1 MTNST
6 KSFFNPHLYHYL
18 GGVPKTYNNPNV
30 LTSPLLQN
38 GAVFFP
44 ASSAVAATLHSNAAL
59 TSPPPMA
66 IPEAPATFQH
76 GTFYNSPLPSPPLSC
91 SGSPRSSCAMSSTG
105 SPGSSCSVSDL
116 DSIHKNNPQISNPNN
131 FSCLPDVSLIPN
143 IPLQQLVD
151 SFSVPAS
158 DNSVSVN
165 IQTSANNSWW
175 QTLPELKS
183 FVSDYLHPVA
193 KPTSSCKVPKS
204 FEDVSQILTPKHFQ
218 SSHRQ
223 EASQSSPHLQ
233 YQTVP
238 STSQPSCS
246 RPFTNYSLPALNK
259 SRAGPVKPD
268 RRNRTK
274 FSPEQLD
281 RLETEFLKS
290 EFAVADR
297 KDVLARQLGVPA
309 RTVALWFQNRRAKHR
324 RDQMKMQTVRELS
337 KSTRYDTMNQTQ
349 Y

>member
-6 KSFFNPHLYHYL
+6 KSFFNPHLYQYL
-18 GGVPKTYNNPNV
+18 GGVPDTYNNPNV

-38 GAVFFP
+38 GAMFFP
-44 ASSAVAATLHSNAAL
+44 ASSVIAATLHSNAAL

-66 IPEAPATFQH
+66 IPEASATFQQ

-105 SPGSSCSVSDL
+105 SPGSSCAIPCSGSPGSSCSISDL
-116 DSIHKNNPQISNPNN
+116 DSINKNNPQISNPDI

-143 IPLQQLVD
+143 IPLQQLAA
-151 SFSVPAS
+151 SISVPAS
-158 DNSVSVN
+158 YNTVSVN
-165 IQTSANNSWW
+165 IQTSANNSWC
-175 QTLPELKS
+175 QTLPELRS
-183 FVSDYLHPVA
+183 FVSDYLHPAA
-193 KPTSSCKVPKS
+193 KPTSSCKVLKS
-204 FEDVSQILTPKHFQ
+204 FQSFQ
-218 SSHRQ
+218 RQ
-223 EASQSSPHLQ
+223 EASQSSPNLQ
-233 YQTVP
+233 HQTVP
-238 STSQPSCS
+238 STSQPSFI
-246 RPFTNYSLPALNK
+246 RPFTNYYLPALNK

-274 FSPEQLD
+274 FTPEQLD

-297 KDVLARQLGVPA
+297 KDVLARELGVPA

-324 RDQMKMQTVRELS
+324 RDQMKMQTA
-337 KSTRYDTMNQTQ
+337 
-349 Y
+349 

>member
-1 MTNST
+1 MTNYT
-6 KSFFNPHLYHYL
+6 KSFFNPHLYQYL
-18 GGVPKTYNNPNV
+18 GEVPDTYCNPNM

-44 ASSAVAATLHSNAAL
+44 ASSAVAATAPSNAAL
-59 TSPPPMA
+59 TSPPPMT
-66 IPEAPATFQH
+66 IPDASTTFQH

-105 SPGSSCSVSDL
+105 SPGSSCAIPCSGSSCSVSDL
-116 DSIHKNNPQISNPNN
+116 DSINKSNPQISNPNN

-158 DNSVSVN
+158 DNTVSVN
-165 IQTSANNSWW
+165 IQTSANNSWC
-175 QTLPELKS
+175 QTLPELRS

-204 FEDVSQILTPKHFQ
+204 FEDVSQILTSNHFQ
-218 SSHRQ
+218 SFQRQ
-223 EASQSSPHLQ
+223 EASQSSPNLQ

-238 STSQPSCS
+238 STSQLSCS

-259 SRAGPVKPD
+259 SRVGPVKPD

-274 FSPEQLD
+274 FTPEQLD

-297 KDVLARQLGVPA
+297 KDALARELGVPA

-324 RDQMKMQTVRELS
+324 RDQMKTA
-337 KSTRYDTMNQTQ
+337 
-349 Y
+349 

>member
-1 MTNST
+1 MINST
-6 KSFFNPHLYHYL
+6 KSLFNQYL
-18 GGVPKTYNNPNV
+18 GEVPDTYCNPNM

-44 ASSAVAATLHSNAAL
+44 ASSVIAATLHSNAAL

-66 IPEAPATFQH
+66 IPDASTTFQQ

-105 SPGSSCSVSDL
+105 SPGSSCAIHCSGSPGSSCYISDL
-116 DSIHKNNPQISNPNN
+116 DSINKNNPQISNHNI
-131 FSCLPDVSLIPN
+131 FSCLPDVSLIPK
-143 IPLQQLVD
+143 IPLQQLAA
-151 SFSVPAS
+151 SISVPAS
-158 DNSVSVN
+158 DNTVSVN
-165 IQTSANNSWW
+165 IQTSANKSWC
-175 QTLPELKS
+175 QTLPELRS
-183 FVSDYLHPVA
+183 FVSDYLHPAA
-193 KPTSSCKVPKS
+193 KPTSSCKVLKS
-204 FEDVSQILTPKHFQ
+204 FQ
-218 SSHRQ
+218 RQ

-246 RPFTNYSLPALNK
+246 RPYTFTNYSLPALNK

-274 FSPEQLD
+274 FTPEQLD

-297 KDVLARQLGVPA
+297 KDALARELGVPA
-309 RTVALWFQNRRAKHR
+309 QTVALSFQNRRAKHK
-324 RDQMKMQTVRELS
+324 RDQIKTACELGES
-337 KSTRYDTMNQTQ
+337 N
-349 Y
+349 